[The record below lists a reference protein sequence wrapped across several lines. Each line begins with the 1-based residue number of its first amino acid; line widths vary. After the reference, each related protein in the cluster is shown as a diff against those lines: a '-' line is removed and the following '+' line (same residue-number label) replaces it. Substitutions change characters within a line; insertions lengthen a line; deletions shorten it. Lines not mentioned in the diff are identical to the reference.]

1 MGRFLLSF
9 QPKKI
14 NLKME
19 KGKINIQTE
28 NIFPIIKK
36 FLYTDQEIFLR
47 ELVSNAVDATTKLKK
62 LSSLG
67 EFKGKIGD
75 TKIEISID
83 KKNKTIS
90 ILDKGIGMTSGEVK
104 KYINQVAFSG
114 AEEFVQKYKEE
125 KKDSG
130 IIGHFGLGFYS
141 SFMVS
146 KKVEIKTKSYKEK
159 EQACVWECDG
169 SPNFSLKEGK
179 KKDRGTEIILHID
192 DESKDYLE
200 ESKIS
205 SLLKK
210 YCSFIP
216 VEIKFGQNEKT
227 EKDKKGKEVKIF
239 EDNIINNTNPLW
251 KKPPSKLKDSDYSSF
266 YRELYPMNFDTPL
279 FHIHLNVDFPFNLTG
294 VLYFP
299 KVSPNVDLNKNKI
312 QLYCNQVFVTDSI
325 EGVVPDFL
333 GLLHG
338 VIDSPDI
345 PLNVSRS
352 ALQSDSNVKKI
363 SSHISKKVSDRLNK
377 MFKDDRK
384 NFASKWNEMKLIV
397 EYGMLSDEK
406 FYERADQFALY
417 PNVNGDFFT
426 MKEFSDKIK
435 DTQKDKD
442 GKVIYLYSNNL
453 DSQDYYINQAK
464 DKGYEVMLLDSPIIS
479 HLIQKFESKMENCSF
494 VRVDSDTIDK
504 LIKKD
509 DSIDSVLTDK
519 EKEKIKPLV
528 EECLPKEGFTV
539 LFESLEPSAVP
550 FSITQSEFM
559 RRMKE
564 MSAVGGGGFGM
575 QNMPDSYNVVIN
587 SNHKLISK
595 ILKSK
600 GKKKKD
606 LVQHSIDL
614 ALISQNLLKGKSL
627 TNYINRNFKDL
638 GS

>member
-1 MGRFLLSF
+1 
-9 QPKKI
+9 
-14 NLKME
+14 ME
-19 KGKINIQTE
+19 KGQINIQTE
-28 NIFPIIKK
+28 NIFPIIKQ

-62 LSSLG
+62 LASIG
-67 EFKGKIGD
+67 EFKGSIGD
-75 TKIEISID
+75 TKIDISID
-83 KKNKTIS
+83 KKKKTITIS
-90 ILDKGIGMTSGEVK
+90 DRGIGMSADEVK

-114 AEEFVQKYKEE
+114 AEEFVQKYKED

-146 KKVEIKTKSYKEK
+146 KKVVIKTKSFRSKEK
-159 EQACVWECDG
+159 PCIWECDG

-192 DESKDYLE
+192 DDSKDYLE
-200 ESKIS
+200 DSKIS

-210 YCSFIP
+210 YCRFIP

-227 EKDKKGKEVKIF
+227 EKDKKGKEKKIL

-251 KKPPSKLKDSDYSSF
+251 KKSPSKLKDEDYSSF
-266 YRELYPMNFDTPL
+266 YRELYPMNFDSPL

-299 KVSPNVDLNKNKI
+299 KVAPNVDLNKNKI

-333 GLLHG
+333 ALLHG

-384 NFASKWNEMKLIV
+384 NFESKWNDMKLIV

-406 FYERADQFALY
+406 FYERSEQFALY
-417 PNVNGDFFT
+417 PNIDGTFFT

-435 DTQKDKD
+435 ENQKDKD
-442 GKVIYLYSNNL
+442 GKTIYLYSSNL

-464 DKGYEVMLLDSPIIS
+464 EKGYEVLLLDSPIIS

-494 VRVDSDTIDK
+494 VRVDSDTIGN
-504 LIKKD
+504 LIKKEKTLE
-509 DSIDSVLTDK
+509 SVLTEK
-519 EKEKIKPLV
+519 EKEKLKPLV
-528 EECLPKEGFTV
+528 EGCLPKEGFTV
-539 LFESLEPSAVP
+539 MFESLSPSSVP

-575 QNMPDSYNVVIN
+575 QNMPDTYNVVVN
-587 SNHKLISK
+587 SNHKLIRK

-600 GKKKKD
+600 GAKKKS
-606 LVQHSIDL
+606 LIQHSIDL
-614 ALISQNLLKGKSL
+614 ALISQNLLKGKAL
-627 TNYINRNFKDL
+627 TNYINRNFEDL
-638 GS
+638 GV

>member
-1 MGRFLLSF
+1 
-9 QPKKI
+9 
-14 NLKME
+14 ME
-19 KGKINIQTE
+19 KGQINIQTE

-62 LSSLG
+62 LSSIG

-83 KKNKTIS
+83 KKKKTIS
-90 ILDKGIGMTSGEVK
+90 ILDKGIGMTSEEVK

-146 KKVEIKTKSYKEK
+146 KKVEIKTKSYKQKEK
-159 EQACVWECDG
+159 ACVWECDG

-179 KKDRGTEIILHID
+179 KKDRGTEIILHVD

-227 EKDKKGKEVKIF
+227 EKDKKGKDVKIL
-239 EDNIINNTNPLW
+239 EDNIINNTSPLW
-251 KKPPSKLKDSDYSSF
+251 KKSPAKLKDDDYANF

-299 KVSPNVDLNKNKI
+299 KVAPNVDLNKNKI

-333 GLLHG
+333 ALLHG

-363 SSHISKKVSDRLNK
+363 SSHISKKVSDRLHK
-377 MFKDDRK
+377 MFKDDRE

-417 PNVNGDFFT
+417 PNINGEFFT
-426 MKEFSDKIK
+426 MKEFSEKIK
-435 DTQKDKD
+435 ETQKDKD
-442 GKVIYLYSNNL
+442 GKVIYLYTNDL

-464 DKGYEVMLLDSPIIS
+464 DKGYEIMLLDSPIIS

-509 DSIDSVLTDK
+509 SLIESVLT
-519 EKEKIKPLV
+519 EKEQEKLKPLV
-528 EECLPKEGFTV
+528 EDCLPKEGFSV
-539 LFESLEPSAVP
+539 LFESLSPSVVP

-564 MSAVGGGGFGM
+564 MSAVGGGGLGM
-575 QNMPDSYNVVIN
+575 QNMPDSYNLVIN

-606 LVQHSIDL
+606 LIQHSIDL

-638 GS
+638 GV

>member
-1 MGRFLLSF
+1 
-9 QPKKI
+9 
-14 NLKME
+14 ME
-19 KGKINIQTE
+19 KGQINIQTE

-62 LSSLG
+62 LASIG
-67 EFKGKIGD
+67 EFKGEMGD
-75 TKIEISID
+75 TKIDISID
-83 KKNKTIS
+83 KKNKTIT
-90 ILDKGIGMTSGEVK
+90 ITDRGIGMSADEVK

-114 AEEFVQKYKEE
+114 AEEFVQKYKED

-146 KKVEIKTKSYKEK
+146 KKVVIKTKSFRSKEK
-159 EQACVWECDG
+159 PCIWECDG

-192 DESKDYLE
+192 DDSKDYLE
-200 ESKIS
+200 DSKIS
-205 SLLKK
+205 NLLKK
-210 YCSFIP
+210 YCRFIP

-227 EKDKKGKEVKIF
+227 EKDKKGKEKKIL

-251 KKPPSKLKDSDYSSF
+251 KKSPSKLKDEDYSSF

-299 KVSPNVDLNKNKI
+299 KVAPNVDLNKNKI
-312 QLYCNQVFVTDSI
+312 GLYCNQVFVTDSI

-333 GLLHG
+333 ALLHG

-384 NFASKWNEMKLIV
+384 NFETKWNDMKLIV

-406 FYERADQFALY
+406 FYERSEKFALY
-417 PNVNGDFFT
+417 PNVDGSFFT
-426 MKEFSDKIK
+426 MKEFSEKIK
-435 DTQKDKD
+435 ETHKDKD
-442 GKVIYLYSNNL
+442 GKTIYLYSSNL

-464 DKGYEVMLLDSPIIS
+464 EKGYEVLLLDSPIIS

-494 VRVDSDTIDK
+494 VRVDSDTIGN
-504 LIKKD
+504 LIKKED
-509 DSIDSVLTDK
+509 KIESVLTDK
-519 EKEKIKPLV
+519 EKEKLKPLI
-528 EECLPKEGFTV
+528 EECLPKEGFSV
-539 LFESLEPSAVP
+539 IFESLSPASVP
-550 FSITQSEFM
+550 FSVTQSEFM

-575 QNMPDSYNVVIN
+575 QNMPDTYNVVVN

-600 GKKKKD
+600 GAKKKS

-614 ALISQNLLKGKSL
+614 ALISQNLLKGKAL
-627 TNYINRNFKDL
+627 TNYINRNFEDL
-638 GS
+638 GV

>member
-1 MGRFLLSF
+1 
-9 QPKKI
+9 
-14 NLKME
+14 ME
-19 KGKINIQTE
+19 KGQINIQTE
-28 NIFPIIKK
+28 NIFPIIKQ

-62 LSSLG
+62 LASIG
-67 EFKGKIGD
+67 EFKGSIGD
-75 TKIEISID
+75 TKIDISID
-83 KKNKTIS
+83 KKKKTITIS
-90 ILDKGIGMTSGEVK
+90 DRGIGMSADEVK

-114 AEEFVQKYKEE
+114 AEEFVQKYKED

-146 KKVEIKTKSYKEK
+146 KKVVIKTKSFRSKEK
-159 EQACVWECDG
+159 PCIWECDG

-192 DESKDYLE
+192 DDSKDYLE
-200 ESKIS
+200 DSKIS

-210 YCSFIP
+210 YCRFIP

-227 EKDKKGKEVKIF
+227 EKDKKGKEKKIL

-251 KKPPSKLKDSDYSSF
+251 KKSPSKLKDEDYSSF
-266 YRELYPMNFDTPL
+266 YRELYPMNFDSPL

-299 KVSPNVDLNKNKI
+299 KVAPNVDLNKNKI

-333 GLLHG
+333 ALLHG

-384 NFASKWNEMKLIV
+384 NFESKWNDMKLIV

-406 FYERADQFALY
+406 FYERSEQFALY
-417 PNVNGDFFT
+417 PNIDGTFFT

-435 DTQKDKD
+435 ENQKDKD
-442 GKVIYLYSNNL
+442 GKTIYLYSSNL

-464 DKGYEVMLLDSPIIS
+464 EKGYEVLLLDSPIIS

-494 VRVDSDTIDK
+494 VRVDSDTIGN
-504 LIKKD
+504 LIKKEKTLE
-509 DSIDSVLTDK
+509 SVLTEK
-519 EKEKIKPLV
+519 EKEKLKPLV
-528 EECLPKEGFTV
+528 EGCLPKEGFTV
-539 LFESLEPSAVP
+539 MFESLSPSSVP

-575 QNMPDSYNVVIN
+575 QNMPDTYNVVVN

-600 GKKKKD
+600 GAKKKS
-606 LVQHSIDL
+606 LIQHSIDL
-614 ALISQNLLKGKSL
+614 ALISQNLLKGKAL
-627 TNYINRNFKDL
+627 TNYINKNFEDL
-638 GS
+638 GV

>member
-1 MGRFLLSF
+1 
-9 QPKKI
+9 
-14 NLKME
+14 ME
-19 KGKINIQTE
+19 KGQINIQTE

-62 LSSLG
+62 LASIG
-67 EFKGKIGD
+67 EFKGEMGD
-75 TKIEISID
+75 TKIDISID
-83 KKNKTIS
+83 KKNKTIT
-90 ILDKGIGMTSGEVK
+90 ITDRGIGMSADEVK

-114 AEEFVQKYKEE
+114 AEEFVQKYKED

-146 KKVEIKTKSYKEK
+146 KKVVIKTKSFRSKEK
-159 EQACVWECDG
+159 PCIWECDG

-192 DESKDYLE
+192 DDSKDYLE
-200 ESKIS
+200 DSKIS
-205 SLLKK
+205 NLLKK
-210 YCSFIP
+210 YCRFIP

-227 EKDKKGKEVKIF
+227 EKDKKGKEKKIL

-251 KKPPSKLKDSDYSSF
+251 KKSPSKLKDEDYSSF

-299 KVSPNVDLNKNKI
+299 KVAPNVDLNKNKI
-312 QLYCNQVFVTDSI
+312 GLYCNQVFVTDSI

-333 GLLHG
+333 ALLHG

-384 NFASKWNEMKLIV
+384 NFEEKWNDMKLIV

-406 FYERADQFALY
+406 FYERSEKFALY
-417 PNVNGDFFT
+417 PNVDGSFFT
-426 MKEFSDKIK
+426 MKEFSEKIK
-435 DTQKDKD
+435 ETHKDKD
-442 GKVIYLYSNNL
+442 GKTIYLYSSNL

-464 DKGYEVMLLDSPIIS
+464 EKGYEVLLLDSPIIS

-494 VRVDSDTIDK
+494 VRVDSDTIGN
-504 LIKKD
+504 LIKKED
-509 DSIDSVLTDK
+509 KIESVLTEK
-519 EKEKIKPLV
+519 EKEKLKPLI
-528 EECLPKEGFTV
+528 EECLPKEGFSV
-539 LFESLEPSAVP
+539 MFESLSPNSVP
-550 FSITQSEFM
+550 FSVTQSEFM

-575 QNMPDSYNVVIN
+575 QNMPDTYNVVVN

-600 GKKKKD
+600 GPKKKS

-614 ALISQNLLKGKSL
+614 ALISQNLLKGKAL
-627 TNYINRNFKDL
+627 TNYINRNFEDL
-638 GS
+638 GV